1 MRVGDT
7 WPMFMWPVGFAAA
20 AINIAMLPREGL
32 PAWMIKST
40 IRWANAAIASGIAF
54 VVLVFLYYVVSPWN
68 FIGKADPIGGE
79 AGYEQVVDRAQA
91 ELQKTGATWIA
102 TTDYRT
108 YAMLRWYFN
117 DRVPV
122 IQINERG
129 RFLGFRDPGMNS
141 IRGHTGL
148 YVAREPDNTSPLWA
162 STTAVREPLERV
174 ERSWRGIVMDTYA
187 LEKLTGWTPELSPP
201 PDSPLYRWRVLAGDL
216 DLPDAPARASR
227 VCRPRVWP
235 RPSRNERRILRMFVR
250 IAALA
255 LSVCAIAL
263 PASAADYPDHAI
275 KMIVPFAAGGGT
287 DVLARIIAQ
296 NLNSK
301 WGQPVVV
308 ENQPGASGAIGT
320 RAVMKAPPDGYTLLM
335 ASTGA
340 LMAVSGS
347 ADADG
352 PFDVNKV
359 LSPIVVAAAPPY
371 LLVVSPT
378 LPVNS
383 TADLIRLAKE
393 KPEGLTFGS
402 SGVGAASHLSGLLF
416 ASATGIKMLHIPY
429 KGTGPAVTDL
439 LGGRIDMMFA
449 PGPVV
454 QQFVQSGQLKALG
467 VTDTQRSK
475 FYPDIPTVA
484 ETVPG
489 YESVGWFGLLAP
501 PNTPPEIVK
510 ALNEVIVAAMQTQE
524 FRDHLATLGAEP
536 KPQTP
541 EEFGRYINADVAKWS
556 KLVKDNDVQ
565 LPGGK

>member
-1 MRVGDT
+1 
-7 WPMFMWPVGFAAA
+7 MF
-20 AINIAMLPREGL
+20 R
-32 PAWMIKST
+32 
-40 IRWANAAIASGIAF
+40 IAS
-54 VVLVFLYYVVSPWN
+54 
-68 FIGKADPIGGE
+68 
-79 AGYEQVVDRAQA
+79 
-91 ELQKTGATWIA
+91 
-102 TTDYRT
+102 
-108 YAMLRWYFN
+108 
-117 DRVPV
+117 
-122 IQINERG
+122 
-129 RFLGFRDPGMNS
+129 
-141 IRGHTGL
+141 
-148 YVAREPDNTSPLWA
+148 
-162 STTAVREPLERV
+162 
-174 ERSWRGIVMDTYA
+174 
-187 LEKLTGWTPELSPP
+187 
-201 PDSPLYRWRVLAGDL
+201 
-216 DLPDAPARASR
+216 
-227 VCRPRVWP
+227 
-235 RPSRNERRILRMFVR
+235 
-250 IAALA
+250 LA
-255 LSVCAIAL
+255 LSVCALAL

-301 WGQPVVV
+301 LGQPVVV
-308 ENQPGASGAIGT
+308 ENQPGASGGIGT

-359 LSPIVVAAAPPY
+359 LSPIAVAAAPPY
-371 LLVVSPT
+371 LLVVSPA

-383 TADLIRLAKE
+383 TADLILYAKQ

-416 ASATGIKMLHIPY
+416 ASATGTKMLHIPY

-467 VTDTQRSK
+467 VTDTRRSK
-475 FYPDIPTVA
+475 FYPDVPTVA
-484 ETVPG
+484 DGVPG

-501 PNTPPEIVK
+501 PNTPPAIIRQ
-510 ALNEVIVAAMQTQE
+510 LNEVIVAAMQTQE

-556 KLVKDNDVQ
+556 RLVKDNDVQ

>member
-1 MRVGDT
+1 
-7 WPMFMWPVGFAAA
+7 
-20 AINIAMLPREGL
+20 
-32 PAWMIKST
+32 MI
-40 IRWANAAIASGIAF
+40 
-54 VVLVFLYYVVSPWN
+54 
-68 FIGKADPIGGE
+68 
-79 AGYEQVVDRAQA
+79 
-91 ELQKTGATWIA
+91 
-102 TTDYRT
+102 
-108 YAMLRWYFN
+108 
-117 DRVPV
+117 
-122 IQINERG
+122 
-129 RFLGFRDPGMNS
+129 FRM
-141 IRGHTGL
+141 I
-148 YVAREPDNTSPLWA
+148 
-162 STTAVREPLERV
+162 
-174 ERSWRGIVMDTYA
+174 M
-187 LEKLTGWTPELSPP
+187 
-201 PDSPLYRWRVLAGDL
+201 
-216 DLPDAPARASR
+216 
-227 VCRPRVWP
+227 
-235 RPSRNERRILRMFVR
+235 M
-250 IAALA
+250 A
-255 LSVCAIAL
+255 LSLFGGSL
-263 PASAADYPDHAI
+263 PASAAGYPDHTI

-347 ADADG
+347 DG
-352 PFDVNKV
+352 EGAFDVNKV
-359 LSPIVVAAAPPY
+359 LAPIVIGAAPPY
-371 LLVVSPT
+371 LLVVNPK

-416 ASATGIKMLHIPY
+416 AGETGVKLLHVPY

-439 LGGRIDMMFA
+439 LGARIDLMFA

-467 VTDTQRSK
+467 VTDTKRSR
-475 FYPDIPTVA
+475 FYPDVPTVA
-484 ETVPG
+484 ESGVPR

-501 PNTPPEIVK
+501 LGTPPEIVK
-510 ALNEVIVAAMQTQE
+510 QINAAIVAAMDTQE

-541 EEFGRYINADVAKWS
+541 EEFARYINADVAKWS

>member
-1 MRVGDT
+1 
-7 WPMFMWPVGFAAA
+7 
-20 AINIAMLPREGL
+20 MLL
-32 PAWMIKST
+32 
-40 IRWANAAIASGIAF
+40 
-54 VVLVFLYYVVSPWN
+54 
-68 FIGKADPIGGE
+68 
-79 AGYEQVVDRAQA
+79 
-91 ELQKTGATWIA
+91 
-102 TTDYRT
+102 
-108 YAMLRWYFN
+108 
-117 DRVPV
+117 
-122 IQINERG
+122 
-129 RFLGFRDPGMNS
+129 
-141 IRGHTGL
+141 
-148 YVAREPDNTSPLWA
+148 
-162 STTAVREPLERV
+162 
-174 ERSWRGIVMDTYA
+174 
-187 LEKLTGWTPELSPP
+187 
-201 PDSPLYRWRVLAGDL
+201 
-216 DLPDAPARASR
+216 
-227 VCRPRVWP
+227 
-235 RPSRNERRILRMFVR
+235 R

-255 LSVCAIAL
+255 LSFCAIAPPVL
-263 PASAADYPDHAI
+263 AADYPDHAI
-275 KMIVPFAAGGGT
+275 KIIVPFAAGGGT

-340 LMAVSGS
+340 LMAVSSG

-352 PFDVNKV
+352 AFDVNKV

-383 TADLIRLAKE
+383 TADLVRLAKE

-416 ASATGIKMLHIPY
+416 ASATGIKLLHIPY

-454 QQFVQSGQLKALG
+454 QQFVASGQIRALG
-467 VTDTQRSK
+467 VTDIQRSR
-475 FYPDIPTVA
+475 FYPDIPAVA
-484 ETVPG
+484 EAVPG

-501 PNTPPEIVK
+501 PNTPPEIVRQ
-510 ALNEVIVAAMQTQE
+510 LNEVIVAAMGTPE

>member
-1 MRVGDT
+1 
-7 WPMFMWPVGFAAA
+7 MF
-20 AINIAMLPREGL
+20 I
-32 PAWMIKST
+32 
-40 IRWANAAIASGIAF
+40 
-54 VVLVFLYYVVSPWN
+54 
-68 FIGKADPIGGE
+68 
-79 AGYEQVVDRAQA
+79 
-91 ELQKTGATWIA
+91 
-102 TTDYRT
+102 
-108 YAMLRWYFN
+108 
-117 DRVPV
+117 
-122 IQINERG
+122 
-129 RFLGFRDPGMNS
+129 
-141 IRGHTGL
+141 
-148 YVAREPDNTSPLWA
+148 
-162 STTAVREPLERV
+162 
-174 ERSWRGIVMDTYA
+174 
-187 LEKLTGWTPELSPP
+187 
-201 PDSPLYRWRVLAGDL
+201 
-216 DLPDAPARASR
+216 
-227 VCRPRVWP
+227 
-235 RPSRNERRILRMFVR
+235 R
-250 IAALA
+250 IALLASLA
-255 LSVCAIAL
+255 LFAMGR
-263 PASAADYPDHAI
+263 PASAADYPNHAI

-320 RAVMKAPPDGYTLLM
+320 RAVMKAQQDGYTLLM

-340 LMAVSGS
+340 LMTVSAG
-347 ADADG
+347 AEGGG

-383 TADLIRLAKE
+383 TADLIKLAKE

-416 ASATGIKMLHIPY
+416 ASATGIKLLHVPY

-454 QQFVQSGQLKALG
+454 QQFVASGQLKALG
-467 VTDTQRSK
+467 VTDTQRSR
-475 FYPDIPTVA
+475 FYPDVPPVSD
-484 ETVPG
+484 TVPG

-510 ALNEVIVAAMQTQE
+510 QLNEVIVAAMQTQE

-541 EEFGRYINADVAKWS
+541 DEFGRYINADVAKWS

>member
-1 MRVGDT
+1 
-7 WPMFMWPVGFAAA
+7 
-20 AINIAMLPREGL
+20 
-32 PAWMIKST
+32 
-40 IRWANAAIASGIAF
+40 
-54 VVLVFLYYVVSPWN
+54 
-68 FIGKADPIGGE
+68 
-79 AGYEQVVDRAQA
+79 
-91 ELQKTGATWIA
+91 
-102 TTDYRT
+102 
-108 YAMLRWYFN
+108 
-117 DRVPV
+117 
-122 IQINERG
+122 
-129 RFLGFRDPGMNS
+129 MN
-141 IRGHTGL
+141 
-148 YVAREPDNTSPLWA
+148 
-162 STTAVREPLERV
+162 
-174 ERSWRGIVMDTYA
+174 
-187 LEKLTGWTPELSPP
+187 
-201 PDSPLYRWRVLAGDL
+201 
-216 DLPDAPARASR
+216 
-227 VCRPRVWP
+227 
-235 RPSRNERRILRMFVR
+235 VR

-255 LSVCAIAL
+255 LSLCAVAL
-263 PASAADYPDHAI
+263 PASAADYPNHAI

-320 RAVMKAPPDGYTLLM
+320 RAAMKAPADGYTLLM

-340 LMAVSGS
+340 LMAVSAG
-347 ADADG
+347 AEGGG
-352 PFDVNKV
+352 PFDVNKY
-359 LSPIVVAAAPPY
+359 LTPIAVAAAPPY
-371 LLVVSPT
+371 LLVASPT

-383 TADLIRLAKE
+383 TAELIRYAKQ
-393 KPEGLTFGS
+393 KPDGLTFGS

-416 ASATGIKMLHIPY
+416 ASATGIKLLHVPY

-454 QQFVQSGQLKALG
+454 QQLVQSGQLKALG
-467 VTDTQRSK
+467 VTDTKRSK
-475 FYPDIPTVA
+475 FYPEVPPVS

-510 ALNEVIVAAMQTQE
+510 QLNAAIVAAMETQE

-541 EEFGRYINADVAKWS
+541 EEFGRYINADVVKWS
-556 KLVKDNDVQ
+556 KLVKDNHVQ

>member
-1 MRVGDT
+1 
-7 WPMFMWPVGFAAA
+7 
-20 AINIAMLPREGL
+20 ML
-32 PAWMIKST
+32 
-40 IRWANAAIASGIAF
+40 
-54 VVLVFLYYVVSPWN
+54 V
-68 FIGKADPIGGE
+68 
-79 AGYEQVVDRAQA
+79 
-91 ELQKTGATWIA
+91 
-102 TTDYRT
+102 RT
-108 YAMLRWYFN
+108 
-117 DRVPV
+117 
-122 IQINERG
+122 
-129 RFLGFRDPGMNS
+129 
-141 IRGHTGL
+141 
-148 YVAREPDNTSPLWA
+148 
-162 STTAVREPLERV
+162 
-174 ERSWRGIVMDTYA
+174 
-187 LEKLTGWTPELSPP
+187 
-201 PDSPLYRWRVLAGDL
+201 
-216 DLPDAPARASR
+216 
-227 VCRPRVWP
+227 
-235 RPSRNERRILRMFVR
+235 
-250 IAALA
+250 AALA
-255 LSVCAIAL
+255 LSIGAL
-263 PASAADYPDHAI
+263 ISPVAAADYPDHAI

-320 RAVMKAPPDGYTLLM
+320 RVVMKAPPDGYTLLM

-347 ADADG
+347 DGDG

-359 LSPIVVAAAPPY
+359 LSPIAVAAAPPY
-371 LLVVSPT
+371 LLVASPT

-383 TADLIRLAKE
+383 IAELIGYARQ

-416 ASATGIKMLHIPY
+416 ASATGIKLLHIPY

-439 LGGRIDMMFA
+439 LGGRIDIMFA

-454 QQFVQSGQLKALG
+454 QQFVAAGQLKALG
-467 VTDTQRSK
+467 VTDLERSR
-475 FYPDIPTVA
+475 FYPDIPTVSEA
-484 ETVPG
+484 GVAC

-501 PNTPPEIVK
+501 PNTPPDIVAK
-510 ALNEVIVAAMQTQE
+510 INAVIVAAMNTQE

-541 EEFGRYINADVAKWS
+541 EQFGRYINADVAKWS